1 MSIYLNDQPIKNKY
15 YFWYFNLIEKAK
27 KNTEKYTCYTEL
39 HHILPKC
46 LGGNDSEDNLVKLM
60 LREHYIAHL
69 LLSKMYEGEAKR
81 RMYYG
86 LWRMLL
92 DVKVRNSRV
101 FELYRKKYIET
112 SLNTQ
117 VISEETRRKISEN
130 TTGIPK
136 TKTDKLLNDWERRKT
151 VYSGT
156 GNPRYGA
163 ILSDE
168 TKQKIGLANKNKKR
182 TEEQKKRI
190 SESGKGKKRP
200 AGMNVGEKNPMFGKQ
215 HSDETKRKIS
225 EVGKRRYQ
233 TLDK

>member
-15 YFWYFNLIEKAK
+15 YFWYFNLVEKAK

-46 LGGNDSEDNLVKLM
+46 LGGNDSEDNLVKLT

-69 LLSKMYEGEAKR
+69 LLSKMYEGGAKR
-81 RMYYG
+81 KMYYG

-101 FELYRKKYIET
+101 FELYRKKYIEN

-117 VISEETRRKISEN
+117 IISEETRRKISEN
-130 TTGIPK
+130 TKGIPK

-156 GNPRYGA
+156 GNPRYG
-163 ILSDE
+163 IELSEDTKTKISLAHKGKKHSEE
-168 TKQKIGLANKNKKR
+168 TKRK
-182 TEEQKKRI
+182 I
-190 SESGKGKKRP
+190 SESGKGKSRP
-200 AGMNVGEKNPMFGKQ
+200 AGMNVGQKNPMFGKK
-215 HSDETKRKIS
+215 HSEETRRKIS
-225 EVGKRRYQ
+225 EAGKRRYQ
-233 TLDK
+233 ALDK